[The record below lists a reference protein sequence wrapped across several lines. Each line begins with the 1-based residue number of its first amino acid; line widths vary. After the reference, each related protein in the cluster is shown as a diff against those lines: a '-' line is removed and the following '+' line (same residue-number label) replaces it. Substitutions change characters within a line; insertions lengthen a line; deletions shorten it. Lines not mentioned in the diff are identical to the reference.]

1 MQQVEAG
8 GRVQVCVAHQL
19 AGEQR
24 LPGAAAQEAA
34 HLTVGHVHPVGQH
47 LRTRTKRPIRDAQI
61 AEASP
66 GELTFVLSWTR
77 PMSTDFI
84 VLLPTCLQATKVIA
98 SSSVTEA

>member
-8 GRVQVCVAHQL
+8 GRVHVGVTHQL

-47 LRTRTKRPIRDAQI
+47 LRARTKAPTSAKRLQRLPPPQETHLHPQLNHADVGAVYAAAAQVPSGDKGGF
-61 AEASP
+61 AS
-66 GELTFVLSWTR
+66 
-77 PMSTDFI
+77 
-84 VLLPTCLQATKVIA
+84 
-98 SSSVTEA
+98 

>member
-8 GRVQVCVAHQL
+8 GRVHVGVTHQL

-47 LRTRTKRPIRDAQI
+47 LRTRTEKP
-61 AEASP
+61 
-66 GELTFVLSWTR
+66 
-77 PMSTDFI
+77 
-84 VLLPTCLQATKVIA
+84 PT
-98 SSSVTEA
+98 